1 MMNKIGTS
9 FWLSAVA
16 SAMAWSSEAAAA
28 PSETELARARSLGA
42 EGVVALEKRDFEV
55 ARSRCDAAAQIIDA
69 PPLRLCVAR
78 ALKGLGRVASASDA
92 YQAISSRKP
101 QKADPESWESAV
113 TEAAAERISLDPLVN
128 TVSGE
133 ARERLAVA
141 FLLLSDQQY
150 AKALSAF
157 DDIIAKEHATAALW
171 GRTLCLKESGKVKA
185 ALEQLHAFDVA
196 AGADAKFSDAVA
208 RSTLLRQE
216 LERLASAKLTVVIH
230 PVAGLTLSIDGGP
243 ARPVSATEE
252 LKLDPGQHSIR
263 AAAPGYRPL
272 SDTVAIKGG
281 EAASFD
287 VELRSLPP
295 LRLVGYIS
303 LGTGV
308 AALGAA
314 AFFASQ
320 AASSHDTLAANCSQA
335 LACGNPQ
342 WSTVDAYEQSRLLT
356 MISGGVGV
364 AALATAAVLFIAA
377 PSASM
382 PSAPS
387 LGFGPGRL
395 SLHGSF

>member
-1 MMNKIGTS
+1 M
-9 FWLSAVA
+9 
-16 SAMAWSSEAAAA
+16 
-28 PSETELARARSLGA
+28 
-42 EGVVALEKRDFEV
+42 
-55 ARSRCDAAAQIIDA
+55 
-69 PPLRLCVAR
+69 
-78 ALKGLGRVASASDA
+78 
-92 YQAISSRKP
+92 
-101 QKADPESWESAV
+101 
-113 TEAAAERISLDPLVN
+113 
-128 TVSGE
+128 
-133 ARERLAVA
+133 
-141 FLLLSDQQY
+141 
-150 AKALSAF
+150 
-157 DDIIAKEHATAALW
+157 
-171 GRTLCLKESGKVKA
+171 
-185 ALEQLHAFDVA
+185 
-196 AGADAKFSDAVA
+196 
-208 RSTLLRQE
+208 
-216 LERLASAKLTVVIH
+216 
-230 PVAGLTLSIDGGP
+230 AGLTLSIDGGP

-308 AALGAA
+308 AALGAT

-335 LACGNPQ
+335 LACANPQ